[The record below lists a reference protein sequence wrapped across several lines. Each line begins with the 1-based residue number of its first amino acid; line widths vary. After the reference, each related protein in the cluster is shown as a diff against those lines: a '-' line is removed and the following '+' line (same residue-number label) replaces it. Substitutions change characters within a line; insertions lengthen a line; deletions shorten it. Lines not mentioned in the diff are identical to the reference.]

1 MAGTNTVSGS
11 LSYSGGGSSTV
22 YQLAVPVAG
31 TNYVEGTLSVTTSAI
46 AIPLGSI
53 GTVGFMMII
62 NLDPTNY
69 VTVINGS
76 GGTALVKLEP
86 GEFALFRCASAAP
99 YIQANTATCEV
110 SYLAVEN

>member
-1 MAGTNTVSGS
+1 MAGTNTTSGS
-11 LSYSGGGSSTV
+11 LTYSAGGSSTV
-22 YQLAVPVAG
+22 YQLSVPVAG
-31 TNYVEGTLSVTTSAI
+31 TNFVEGTISVTTSAI

-53 GTVGFMMII
+53 GTVGWMMII

-76 GGTALVKLEP
+76 SGTALVKIKA

-99 YIQANTATCEV
+99 YIQANTATCSV
-110 SYLAVEN
+110 SYLAIEN